1 MRKKVAMK
9 YLLVLFYVFFAK
21 VAFSEDI
28 CPTKADK
35 PWDKMD
41 ESFFSKEAAIKQLE
55 ALNDMFNR
63 KIEVA
68 EEFIYQSNLVI
79 EGAFYRM
86 EIDNWKNDPKNLKYA
101 KERFCKFMAER
112 AYLVH

>member
-1 MRKKVAMK
+1 MK
-9 YLLVLFYVFFAK
+9 YLLIFIYMFSTQL
-21 VAFSEDI
+21 AFSKDI
-28 CPTKADK
+28 CPKKADK
-35 PWDKMD
+35 PWDQMD
-41 ESFFSKEAAIKQLE
+41 ESYFSKDAAIKQLE
-55 ALNDMFNR
+55 TLNDMFNG

-68 EEFIYQSNLVI
+68 EEFIFQSNLVI
-79 EGAFYRM
+79 EGAFYRK

>member
-1 MRKKVAMK
+1 MRKKVVMK
-9 YLLVLFYVFFAK
+9 YLLLFICVLFAQS
-21 VAFSEDI
+21 AFSEDI
-28 CPTKADK
+28 CPKKVEK

-41 ESFFSKEAAIKQLE
+41 ESSFSKEAAIKQLE
-55 ALNDMFNR
+55 ALNDMFNG

-86 EIDNWKNDPKNLKYA
+86 EIDNWKDDPKNLKYA